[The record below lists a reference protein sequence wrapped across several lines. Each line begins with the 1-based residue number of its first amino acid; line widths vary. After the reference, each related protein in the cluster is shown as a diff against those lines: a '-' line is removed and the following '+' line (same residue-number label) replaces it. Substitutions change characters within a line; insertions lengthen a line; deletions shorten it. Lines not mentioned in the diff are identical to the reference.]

1 VTEPERTSIL
11 WAHVGDAA
19 ELAQLH
25 GQLFDVPWSVSTI
38 KQMLSHPGSVSLIA
52 RSGQPL
58 AAVGFVIGQVAADEA
73 ELLTVAVSKA
83 EQRKGIGRRLVEAV
97 GRAAKNAGA
106 RTLYLE
112 VAADNAAAL
121 ALYQSLQFAPS
132 GRRKGYYARPG
143 SQAAQDAITMALPL

>member
-1 VTEPERTSIL
+1 MTEPERTSIL

-19 ELAQLH
+19 ELANLH
-25 GQLFDVPWSVSTI
+25 SELFDVPWSVSTI
-38 KQMLSHPGSVSLIA
+38 EQLLSHPGSVSLIA

-58 AAVGFVIGQVAADEA
+58 RAVGFVIGQVAADEA

-83 EQRKGIGRRLVEAV
+83 VQRKGIGRTLVEAV
-97 GRAAKNAGA
+97 GRAAKNTGA

-121 ALYQSLQFAPS
+121 ALYEKLGFQVS
-132 GRRKGYYARPG
+132 GRRKGYYGRPEE
-143 SQAAQDAITMALPL
+143 QAQDAITMALPL